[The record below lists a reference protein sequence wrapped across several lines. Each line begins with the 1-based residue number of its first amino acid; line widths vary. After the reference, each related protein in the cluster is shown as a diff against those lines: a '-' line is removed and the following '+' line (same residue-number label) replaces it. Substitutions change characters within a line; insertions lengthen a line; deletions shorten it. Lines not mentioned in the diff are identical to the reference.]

1 MTLKTQRAREARA
14 VLQWY
19 LEETFDAL
27 FSMVVD
33 HADGCPVGAA
43 AERLMALAG
52 WTEDDLARIAVER
65 AVL

>member
-1 MTLKTQRAREARA
+1 MPKRNVDWRDRATLA
-14 VLQWY
+14 WY

-27 FSMVVD
+27 FAMVVD

-65 AVL
+65 CEL